1 MQKFQGGNVCL
12 GWMIFASHS
21 GFLPGEKKCCS
32 GKLQANWKHRIP
44 EPLWKYVLKIPSS
57 QQILRLRD
65 TRTSGWNRCKLYCW
79 QYLTCPEPNLL
90 PSVQREVGG
99 TIILGSLRKEI
110 CLLLWRMYFFFTFG
124 LILWCSA
131 FTPSSVLRG
140 YFCWY
145 SGFTIHSVL
154 RHNSLPYPVCGQ
166 YCWGSKLGLAL
177 YLYTISPIHHIKIFA
192 LARTLIV
199 NFH

>member
-110 CLLLWRMYFFFTFG
+110 CLLLWIMYFFSLLASSCGAQHSLLVLCSGVTSVGIQDLLF
-124 LILWCSA
+124 ILCSDI
-131 FTPSSVLRG
+131 TPCHTQYVDSIAGDQNWGWHFISIL
-140 YFCWY
+140 
-145 SGFTIHSVL
+145 
-154 RHNSLPYPVCGQ
+154 SLQ
-166 YCWGSKLGLAL
+166 FI
-177 YLYTISPIHHIKIFA
+177 T
-192 LARTLIV
+192 
-199 NFH
+199 